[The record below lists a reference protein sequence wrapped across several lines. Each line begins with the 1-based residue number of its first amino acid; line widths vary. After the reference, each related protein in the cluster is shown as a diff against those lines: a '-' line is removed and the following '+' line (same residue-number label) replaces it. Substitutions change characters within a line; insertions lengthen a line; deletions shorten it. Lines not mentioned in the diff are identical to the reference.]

1 MERDMFMLLE
11 EAKKFVIMDIVTEQR
26 NISLLTN
33 VVRNASTNK
42 KNKELK
48 N

>member
-1 MERDMFMLLE
+1 MLLE